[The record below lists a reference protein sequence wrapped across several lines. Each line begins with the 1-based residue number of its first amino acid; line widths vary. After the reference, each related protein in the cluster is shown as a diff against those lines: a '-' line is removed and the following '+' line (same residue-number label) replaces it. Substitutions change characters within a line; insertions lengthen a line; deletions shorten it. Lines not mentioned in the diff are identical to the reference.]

1 MHKPRVVI
9 LGAGFGGTYTLINLM
24 RRLRPSEAQVT
35 VINRTNYFLFT
46 PLLHEVATGSLAHHN
61 VVESLR
67 SIMRPYATDLMVAEI
82 LKVETARKVV
92 LTSTGEVPYDILV
105 VATGSKTNF
114 YGTPGAEEHSFVLKN
129 LYDAIK
135 LRNRIIDCVEK
146 STTTEDPVERK
157 RLLNFVIVG
166 AGATG
171 VELAAEIADW
181 FFDTFKKF
189 YKHKIDC
196 ADISIHLSTDGSA
209 VLPQFHPNLRARSAY
224 ILKKKG
230 VNLHFAA
237 RAVQIEEK
245 RVVFADGSE
254 IETDTVIW
262 AAGVT
267 PENLPTDVDFVRD
280 SRQRI
285 IVNASLQVQDH
296 PEIFALG
303 DIASFTQR
311 DQTLPMLAQ
320 VAVSEA
326 EVVAQNVARS
336 VRNLR
341 RSLRHLRALPLA
353 KFKYKRRGDLVSLG
367 TWQAVADI
375 FGTRWSGPLAWFIWR
390 TVYLMKFS
398 SWSKRIRIAVDWTID
413 IFYPRDITK
422 A

>member
-1 MHKPRVVI
+1 
-9 LGAGFGGTYTLINLM
+9 
-24 RRLRPSEAQVT
+24 
-35 VINRTNYFLFT
+35 
-46 PLLHEVATGSLAHHN
+46 
-61 VVESLR
+61 
-67 SIMRPYATDLMVAEI
+67 
-82 LKVETARKVV
+82 
-92 LTSTGEVPYDILV
+92 
-105 VATGSKTNF
+105 
-114 YGTPGAEEHSFVLKN
+114 
-129 LYDAIK
+129 DAIK

-146 STTTEDPVERK
+146 STTVEDSVERK

-189 YKHKIDC
+189 YKHKINC
-196 ADISIHLSTDGSA
+196 SDISIHLSTDGTH
-209 VLPQFHPNLRARSAY
+209 VLPQFHPSLRARSAY

-230 VNLHFAA
+230 VQLHFAA
-237 RAVQIEEK
+237 RAVQIKEK
-245 RVVFADGSE
+245 RVIFADGSD

-267 PENLPTDVDFVRD
+267 PENLPADVEFARD
-280 SRQRI
+280 SRKRI
-285 IVNASLQVQDH
+285 IVNASLQVENH

-303 DIASFTQR
+303 DIASFTQAVV
-311 DQTLPMLAQ
+311 QTDAQFGQPLPMLAQ

-326 EVVAQNVARS
+326 EIVAQNVARS

-341 RSLRHLRALPLA
+341 RNLRDLRALPLA
-353 KFKYKRRGDLVSLG
+353 KFKYRRRGDLVSLG

-398 SWSKRIRIAVDWTID
+398 SWSKKIRIAVDWTID